1 MDDLAK
7 LINRLEGSKT
17 LMQIAARNGARK
29 AGLLV
34 EGDAKRLCPVDT
46 GRLRSSISTET
57 EDTAEG
63 AKAFV
68 STNAEYAPFVEYGT
82 GERGDPSVY
91 HAVEVELKKTGKVV
105 KWLGN
110 PPHPFLRPALAM
122 NRDSGNIQKVFAD
135 EVGKVFR

>member
-1 MDDLAK
+1 MDDLEK
-7 LINRLEGSKT
+7 LVQRLEGSKT
-17 LMQIAARNGARK
+17 LMQIAARSGARK

-82 GERGDPSVY
+82 GERGDPSVP
-91 HAVEVELKKTGKVV
+91 HKLHWA
-105 KWLGN
+105 GN

-122 NRDSGNIQKVFAD
+122 NRDSGNIQKVFAE
-135 EVGKVFR
+135 EVGKVFK